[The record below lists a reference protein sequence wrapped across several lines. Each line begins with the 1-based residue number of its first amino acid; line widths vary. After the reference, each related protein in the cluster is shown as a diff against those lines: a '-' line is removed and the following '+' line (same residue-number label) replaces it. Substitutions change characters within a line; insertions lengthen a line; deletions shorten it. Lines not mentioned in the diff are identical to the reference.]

1 MRFILAKLIILS
13 TIILLYFNESGAQNL
28 SRRLICGKTIDI
40 DTGEDLPFTN
50 VYIKGTITGVVSDFD
65 GSFCLQVPIATDSIS
80 FNAMGYK
87 NLSIATKDLKDS
99 INTIG
104 LKSQAFTLGEIIVEP
119 DDAPRQLIRNVIAN
133 KKRNNPAK
141 YERTSFEKYTR
152 WEYALNNISEKA
164 GNNWILKNAQDLMRF
179 DEDSNKYLPVYF
191 SETLSFNE
199 TQKKPKKL
207 RTTILGDNTK
217 GIDIFKQYEIGG
229 FSSAMD
235 VEVSFYEN
243 VIKVVGGTGFVSPIA
258 DNALQYYKFYIT
270 DSVYTTDSTKVYT
283 VRYKP
288 KDTGNKAFEG
298 TMDIETKYYSL
309 QRIDA
314 TMPKYTNINF
324 VKKLVFNST
333 YQLVND
339 SMPFYG
345 TNSMEMHIDY
355 MPINSEK
362 KRLEIKCNMYNSQ
375 KDITLNQPEPL
386 ELSAK
391 ALAYETLKSPNY
403 KELSNDFWSQNRHT
417 DLTQQDIETAQSIDS
432 LNNVGSVKTF
442 NLMVKLAMTGYLDI
456 GKLEIGPYSEMFN
469 SNKIE
474 GLHLGF
480 GLRTSEEISKN
491 WMFMGLIG
499 YGFKNTR
506 LTCQGGIGYRFNT
519 PFLRTMQ
526 LSYYDRLVKIGENE
540 NILYL
545 YENMLTTSETNIIA
559 QIFKREEIDE
569 LMYEKKLQVK
579 YDHEW
584 ITGISSRFSTSAKW
598 QYSPKYYPF
607 SQNGNEVKRVMQ
619 QEFAFDTRFSFNEKY
634 IDDGMQRIYMSTDY
648 PIIHITF
655 AVGNTRV
662 DDIERQYARIHST
675 IKHIT
680 YLGQTELHYAV
691 EGGMFFGTL
700 PYTLLDLPRGNKTYG
715 FYQYDFNM
723 MNYLEFVNDK
733 YLYAYVDYFIN
744 GRLLNKIH
752 HMSKVGLREVVG
764 FKAMLGSLSDKHL
777 TMLDFPDQLSGINGG
792 YIELNAGIDNILR
805 FFRLDAVWRVT
816 NKSLDNAPKFGLRA
830 QFNFKL

>member
-1 MRFILAKLIILS
+1 M
-13 TIILLYFNESGAQNL
+13 
-28 SRRLICGKTIDI
+28 ICGKIVDA
-40 DTGEDLPFTN
+40 DTHEELPFTN
-50 VYIKGTITGVVSDFD
+50 VYIKGTLTGVVSDFD
-65 GSFCLQVPIATDSIS
+65 GSFCLQVPITTDSIS
-80 FNAMGYK
+80 FNAMSYK
-87 NLSIATKDLKDS
+87 PKSISLNNLKDDDNIVELIS
-99 INTIG
+99 ESFSLNEITI
-104 LKSQAFTLGEIIVEP
+104 EP
-119 DDAPRQLIRNVIAN
+119 DDLPRRLIKNVIAN
-133 KKRNNPAK
+133 KNRNNPSK
-141 YERTSFEKYTR
+141 YNRTSYEKYTR
-152 WEYALNNISEKA
+152 WEYALNNISDKA
-164 GNNWILKNAQDLMRF
+164 QNNWILRNAQDLMRF

-207 RTTILGDNTK
+207 RSTILGDNTK

-235 VEVSFYEN
+235 VEISFYDN
-243 VIKVVGGTGFVSPIA
+243 VVKTIGGAGFVSPIA
-258 DNALQYYKFYIT
+258 DNALSYYKFYVI
-270 DSVYTTDSTKVYT
+270 DSIYGIDSTKIYT
-283 VRYKP
+283 VKYKP
-288 KDTGNKAFEG
+288 KDIGNKAFEG

-309 QRIDA
+309 HRIDA
-314 TMPKYTNINF
+314 SMPKYTNINF
-324 VKKLVFNST
+324 VKKLTYNCT
-333 YQLVND
+333 YQFVND
-339 SMPFYG
+339 SLPFFG
-345 TNSMEMHIDY
+345 TSDMEMHIDY

-362 KRLEIKCNMYNSQ
+362 KRLEIKCNMHNSQ
-375 KDITLNQPEPL
+375 RNITLNQNEPL

-391 ALAYETLKSPNY
+391 ALAYETIKSPNY
-403 KELSNDFWSQNRHT
+403 KELDDDFWNKNRHT
-417 DLTQQDIETAQSIDS
+417 ELSQTDIDANNAIDS

-442 NLMVKLAMTGYLDI
+442 NLMVKLAMTGYLDV
-456 GKLEIGPYSEMFN
+456 GKFEIGPYSEMFN
-469 SNKIE
+469 TNKIE

-506 LTCQGGIGYRFNT
+506 PTCQGGVGYRFKT
-519 PFLRTMQ
+519 PFLRTLQ

-559 QIFKREEIDE
+559 QLFKREEIDE
-569 LMYEKKLQVK
+569 LMYEKKLQLK

-584 ITGISSRFSTSAKW
+584 ITGISSRISANAKW

-607 SQNGNEVKRVMQ
+607 SQNGNEIKRVMQ
-619 QEFAFDTRFSFNEKY
+619 QELTFDTRFSFNEKY

-648 PIIHITF
+648 PIIHFTV

-662 DDIERQYARIHST
+662 DNIEKQYSRIHAT
-675 IKHIT
+675 IKHMA
-680 YLGQTELHYAV
+680 YFGQTELHYAL
-691 EGGMFFGTL
+691 EGGMYFGTL

-733 YLYAYVDYFIN
+733 YLYAYVDYYIN
-744 GRLLNKIH
+744 GRILNKIP
-752 HMSKVGLREVVG
+752 HMSKVGMREVVG
-764 FKAMLGSLSDKHL
+764 FKAMIGSLSDKHK
-777 TMLDFPDQLSGINGG
+777 TMLDMPDQLSGINGG

-816 NKSLDNAPKFGLRA
+816 NKSLDDAPTFGFRA